1 MSEEGAAEQ
10 VFEAGLELV
19 NPGGEPDVLRAA
31 AKGYRDMGD
40 ELKEVYGA
48 LNKQVRAT
56 IGDHWRGDSA
66 DAFDAHWKGIG
77 KAVHETTPLFEQAAD
92 GLDKAADDIE
102 KINKEIHEIY
112 LEIGVSIG
120 ASVALSFVTL
130 GFSAAAGAANAA
142 RLGVQAANAATKLG
156 KLLSFAARTFRAI
169 RTFAQQS
176 TLRRLT
182 VELGVQ
188 WAAGTGTGMA
198 TSYATKGE
206 FEVGD
211 NVVNGAVGALG
222 GKYIAGPLAGKL
234 GGGLL
239 GNAAGGVAA
248 GGASSLVGDSINN
261 VRKGDEFDASQMAL
275 GAAFGGATGGAGGA
289 AVHRMTDGRTFSGAH
304 ELAGDVAT
312 NAPISIGLGME
323 GNIVKDM
330 DAAIN
335 GDPNADKEKDKPGA
349 AADARRHAGE
359 GTKKMKD
366 SPDTDKFGAF
376 G

>member
-19 NPGGEPDVLRAA
+19 NPGGQPDVLRAA
-31 AKGYRDMGD
+31 AKGYRDMGE

-206 FEVGD
+206 FEVAD

-222 GKYIAGPLAGKL
+222 ANTSPVRSPASWVVDFSRTRRVEWPPAVLRRWLVTASTTSGRVTSSTPRRWRWARHSAVRQEAPAVPQCTGSRRADRSPGPMNSRVTWRPMPRSVSVWGWRATSSRTWTQRSMATPTRKRKRTSPAPLPMRAGMPE
-234 GGGLL
+234 
-239 GNAAGGVAA
+239 
-248 GGASSLVGDSINN
+248 
-261 VRKGDEFDASQMAL
+261 R
-275 GAAFGGATGGAGGA
+275 
-289 AVHRMTDGRTFSGAH
+289 
-304 ELAGDVAT
+304 
-312 NAPISIGLGME
+312 
-323 GNIVKDM
+323 
-330 DAAIN
+330 
-335 GDPNADKEKDKPGA
+335 
-349 AADARRHAGE
+349 ARRR
-359 GTKKMKD
+359 
-366 SPDTDKFGAF
+366 
-376 G
+376 

>member
-1 MSEEGAAEQ
+1 M
-10 VFEAGLELV
+10 
-19 NPGGEPDVLRAA
+19 
-31 AKGYRDMGD
+31 
-40 ELKEVYGA
+40 
-48 LNKQVRAT
+48 
-56 IGDHWRGDSA
+56 
-66 DAFDAHWKGIG
+66 
-77 KAVHETTPLFEQAAD
+77 
-92 GLDKAADDIE
+92 
-102 KINKEIHEIY
+102 
-112 LEIGVSIG
+112 
-120 ASVALSFVTL
+120 
-130 GFSAAAGAANAA
+130 
-142 RLGVQAANAATKLG
+142 QAANAATKLG

-206 FEVGD
+206 FEVMD

-261 VRKGDEFDASQMAL
+261 VRKGEEFDASQMAL

-289 AVHRMTDGRTFSGAH
+289 AVHRITEGRSFSGAH

-359 GTKKMKD
+359 GTKKMKE